1 MNTPHFECSIKSKIK
16 MDAAIIYARVSS
28 TTDRQSTERQIRS
41 LTEYAKNNGYEV
53 IKVFSEHISGATKNA
68 ERQALNECIDY
79 AVINKTDILISELS
93 RMGRAIWEVLE
104 TIKRCI
110 DNGVN
115 VVFQKDGLRLFDENQ
130 KVNGVMAI
138 YVAALG
144 FAAEKE
150 RENLYFRLHQGREL
164 AKSKGVRMGRK
175 VGSVESR
182 ERKAEKHADIIRCL
196 RRGCSIRDTA
206 KICNV
211 GASTVL
217 RVKKEFGIEVVRRHN
232 NKEPLQT

>member
-1 MNTPHFECSIKSKIK
+1 MK
-16 MDAAIIYARVSS
+16 AAIIYARVSS

-41 LTEYAKNNGYEV
+41 LTEYAKNNGFEV
-53 IKVFSEHISGATKNA
+53 KKVFSEHISGATKNA
-68 ERQALNECIDY
+68 ERLALNECIDY
-79 AVINKTDILISELS
+79 AIINKTDILISELS

-115 VVFQKDGLRLFDENQ
+115 VFFLKEGLMLFDENNS
-130 KVNGVMAI
+130 VNSTIAI
-138 YVAALG
+138 YISCLS
-144 FAAEKE
+144 FCAEKE
-150 RENLYFRLHQGREL
+150 RENTYYRLHQGREL
-164 AKSKGVRMGRK
+164 AKSKGVKMGRK